1 MIAITGPGDQVAPPL
16 MRRLMS
22 RYEPLQQDLRVAVM
36 QLFSLL
42 ITQERIRGQEDQPG
56 PTLAGTPW
64 QLGQSQMT
72 IRKRAE
78 AVGKILDGLR
88 GLRHDHL
95 RSPHRK
101 LRRRSYHLN
110 LPSWKIF
117 LHTAGGV
124 GLDTDITNASRGLTV
139 LAEIEPGEWNGA
151 IRSPPSHLLPVCLR
165 ELILR
170 NLCRFS
176 CRDQYPVLRIT
187 ELQVEI
193 SHLHAAVRIPGP
205 ASANIQQSAALFLQ
219 NFSSVGKFQLEL
231 LTGSRGLWKYNRD
244 HIVTSA

>member
-1 MIAITGPGDQVAPPL
+1 

-78 AVGKILDGLR
+78 AVGKILNGLR
-88 GLRHDHL
+88 RFLADPGLILRRRRPYRHDHL

-124 GLDTDITNASRGLTV
+124 GLDTDIT
-139 LAEIEPGEWNGA
+139 
-151 IRSPPSHLLPVCLR
+151 
-165 ELILR
+165 
-170 NLCRFS
+170 
-176 CRDQYPVLRIT
+176 
-187 ELQVEI
+187 
-193 SHLHAAVRIPGP
+193 
-205 ASANIQQSAALFLQ
+205 
-219 NFSSVGKFQLEL
+219 
-231 LTGSRGLWKYNRD
+231 
-244 HIVTSA
+244 